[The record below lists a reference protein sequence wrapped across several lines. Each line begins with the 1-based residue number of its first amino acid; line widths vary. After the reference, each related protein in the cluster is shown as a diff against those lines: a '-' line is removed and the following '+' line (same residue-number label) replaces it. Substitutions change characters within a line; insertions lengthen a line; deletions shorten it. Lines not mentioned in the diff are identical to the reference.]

1 MSISTIRHGEPLYLI
16 IMRDPKASSLFKAWT
31 TDNRIKHAQINEN
44 KMQLFDYH
52 SMCVFNLTWSNGWA
66 NVVIW
71 DAWNKRHI
79 HQNT

>member
-16 IMRDPKASSLFKAWT
+16 IMRDPKAGALFKAWT
-31 TDNRIKHAQINEN
+31 TDNRIKHAQITEN

-52 SMCVFNLTWSNGWA
+52 SLSVFMMTWNNGWS

-71 DAWNKRHI
+71 DAWNRRHI